1 MYSLK
6 KEFKPKF
13 FPDNP
18 LTENIA
24 PGSGKP
30 NNSPGRNLY
39 KDKKR
44 VSIPKEDTH
53 PGAALRELN
62 GEVNEVDAKNL
73 LGEDDNL

>member
-1 MYSLK
+1 MK

-18 LTENIA
+18 LTENIV

-30 NNSPGRNLY
+30 NNSPDHNLY
-39 KDKKR
+39 KGKKR
-44 VSIPKEDTH
+44 LSIPKEDTH
-53 PGAALRELN
+53 PATGLRELN
-62 GEVNEVDAKNL
+62 GEVNEVDAKSL